1 MSTGAPATR
10 EDLTAPA
17 TKADLLVVK
26 GDLKSMKVDLGSQ
39 IKSMKVDL
47 ESQIK
52 LLKSDLEGQI
62 KDVARDLRGEMAN
75 LQVSLGRT
83 IWIAIATLGA
93 VGIILQFFP

>member
-26 GDLKSMKVDLGSQ
+26 GDLELVKGDL
-39 IKSMKVDL
+39 KSMKVDL
-47 ESQIK
+47 ES
-52 LLKSDLEGQI
+52 QI

>member
-1 MSTGAPATR
+1 MSAGVPVTR

-26 GDLKSMKVDLGSQ
+26 GDLKSMKVDLEGH
-39 IKSMKVDL
+39 
-47 ESQIK
+47 IK

-62 KDVARDLRGEMAN
+62 KDVAIDLRGEMADLRVEMAN